1 MWLCDASLAPPDVI
15 HQAAPNRA
23 HRVLQPVPL
32 GGQHV
37 QQLATPGDQ
46 RIQRLHGRIRERTRR
61 GTDSLG
67 EQRQAV
73 GIQANGL
80 AQHLSSK
87 KPKDPVARAPRTGRF
102 SALRKTSQSHLFR
115 GVMTAK
121 AGSML
126 QHLDIFDRTP

>member
-23 HRVLQPVPL
+23 HRVLQPIPL

-73 GIQANGL
+73 GMG
-80 AQHLSSK
+80 
-87 KPKDPVARAPRTGRF
+87 
-102 SALRKTSQSHLFR
+102 SALLADETDDR
-115 GVMTAK
+115 G
-121 AGSML
+121 AGRL
-126 QHLDIFDRTP
+126 VIAAQGEDDARVAFAGNDDE